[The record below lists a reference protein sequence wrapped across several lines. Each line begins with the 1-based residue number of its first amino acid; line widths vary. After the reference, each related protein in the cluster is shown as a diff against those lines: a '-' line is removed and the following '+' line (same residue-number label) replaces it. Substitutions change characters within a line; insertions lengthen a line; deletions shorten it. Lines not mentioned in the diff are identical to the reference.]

1 MKPLSETTA
10 RTTIGMMR
18 SMASNIPISPFHLM
32 AAGEM
37 EQLLKERKTT
47 RNDTL
52 EEIAKEFE
60 KMKVFEADTM
70 ASIAVNIRNMKK

>member
-1 MKPLSETTA
+1 MAKLSETTA

-18 SMASNIPISPFHLM
+18 SMASHKPISPFHLM
-32 AAGEM
+32 AADEM
-37 EQLLKERKTT
+37 EQLLEERKTT

-52 EEIAKEFE
+52 EEVAIEFE

-70 ASIAVNIRNMKK
+70 ASIAVHIRSMKK